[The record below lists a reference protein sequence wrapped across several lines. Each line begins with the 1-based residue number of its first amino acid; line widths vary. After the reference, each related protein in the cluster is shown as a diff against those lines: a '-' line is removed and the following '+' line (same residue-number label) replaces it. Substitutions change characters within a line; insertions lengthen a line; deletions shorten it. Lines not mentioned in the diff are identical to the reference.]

1 MTKFLTKII
10 ATLLVSAAFVACNPG
25 FLSEQDI
32 LNGDGVLVING
43 IVSDQTEG
51 TPVEDIKIVFNAYQ
65 SEKSDRVLLTRTEYT
80 SSKGVYLIR
89 VEGLSENIFCRISAE
104 DEKGIYSSCSTSVNV
119 TWNGNAYDKG
129 TNTFAVNGC
138 NFHLPKK

>member
-10 ATLLVSAAFVACNPG
+10 TTLLVSAAFVACNPG

-65 SEKSDRVLLTRTEYT
+65 SENQTEFF
-80 SSKGVYLIR
+80 SQGQ
-89 VEGLSENIFCRISAE
+89 
-104 DEKGIYSSCSTSVNV
+104 
-119 TWNGNAYDKG
+119 
-129 TNTFAVNGC
+129 NTLQAREYI
-138 NFHLPKK
+138 

>member
-10 ATLLVSAAFVACNPG
+10 TTLLVSAAFVACNPG

-51 TPVEDIKIVFNAYQ
+51 TPV
-65 SEKSDRVLLTRTEYT
+65 
-80 SSKGVYLIR
+80 
-89 VEGLSENIFCRISAE
+89 
-104 DEKGIYSSCSTSVNV
+104 
-119 TWNGNAYDKG
+119 
-129 TNTFAVNGC
+129 
-138 NFHLPKK
+138 